1 MKLFFILVS
10 AKNSPVLAQ
19 ILNVNETFFFFH
31 FSFTITMLFFVA
43 GLGKDLQ
50 FLSTSKIVIL
60 HNLPS
65 IFGD

>member
-19 ILNVNETFFFFH
+19 ILNVNETFFFFS
-31 FSFTITMLFFVA
+31 FFTITMLFFVA